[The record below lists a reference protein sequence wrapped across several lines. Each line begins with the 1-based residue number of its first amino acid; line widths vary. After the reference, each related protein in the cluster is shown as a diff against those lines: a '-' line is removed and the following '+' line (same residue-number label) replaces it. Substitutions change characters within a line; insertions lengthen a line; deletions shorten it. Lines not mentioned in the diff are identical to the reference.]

1 LDLAR
6 KSNELVA
13 ADPVDFGF
21 EGCKEG
27 ARGFEED
34 VEGEDD
40 QLRSRRSSMVVYVCI
55 YARLLT
61 LDHSW
66 TE

>member
-13 ADPVDFGF
+13 AVPVGFGF

-34 VEGEDD
+34 VVGEDD
-40 QLRSRRSSMVVYVCI
+40 QLRSSRSSIVLCECM
-55 YARLLT
+55 YAGLLT
-61 LDHSW
+61 LYHSR
-66 TE
+66 TG